1 MTTAARACPACR
13 TPLPEEAHFCLHCGT
28 PTPTEPGVPPR
39 TAATE
44 VSEVARVQK
53 ALAGRGYTVERV
65 LGEGG
70 MATVYLATDV
80 KHRRQVAV
88 KVMRPDLAATLGA
101 ERFLREVEIAAQLS
115 HPHILP
121 VHDSGDANGVLFYV
135 MPYVEGE
142 SLHERIRRETQL
154 PVEEALRIAREV
166 AEALAYAHGRKIVHR
181 DMKPGNIM
189 LSAGHALVADFG
201 IARAVGAGGGE
212 AITKTGLA
220 VGTPQYMSPEQASG
234 SGLVDG
240 RSDIFAV
247 GCVLYEMLAGEPPFS
262 GPTAQ
267 AIVMRTMTEA
277 PRSLTVT
284 RDGLSPLIE
293 SVIVRSLAKNPA
305 DRWQTAADF
314 ARALGNAEDQL
325 RIGPASGART
335 PTPMEALGAGPSP
348 AKVWGLFGGIGALA
362 LLLVYGLVQRWGLPA
377 WALALA
383 VGLFAVGA
391 LVLAVTGRMETRR
404 AAGGSVSGLGS
415 RFTWRNA
422 ALGGLGALALWAVV
436 ATVLVFRGPA
446 GAAASSGVVRLAVLP
461 FENRG
466 AAADAYFVDG
476 MADQVRGKLMSLAG
490 FQVTARTSSDQYK
503 ASTKTPQVIGRE
515 LGVDYLLTSTV
526 TWAKLADGTG
536 RVQVVPELID
546 VKTGAGTWQQSF
558 DADLTDIFQVQGSI
572 ATQVAGALNVA
583 LGPKEKEEIAERP
596 TKNLAAYDLYLKA
609 KAITGNDPATLRQ
622 VIALGEQAV
631 ALDSGFVEAWTG
643 LAVNYSLLYFNG
655 TPSPDVAARAR
666 SALARARILAPDRV
680 GTHFAARMYFLN
692 VANNSDSAEA
702 EVREAMRLSPNDAG
716 VLRMAAGMEQVRGR
730 LDKAEEY
737 ARHALRVDP
746 RARGSKTSLWYPL
759 IFQRKYA
766 EAMTLGREIVAEFPK
781 DINLQQGMSF
791 IHLMQG
797 DLASARAV
805 IRGIPVSRPEVAVYF
820 AVYQDLYWVLEEAD
834 QDVVLRLPPSMHD
847 DDRAIWATTLMQIYT
862 LRGDQ
867 ARARASADTAE
878 VEFRKQLVATPDD
891 PQRNI
896 FLGLALATQGRK
908 AEAIAAATKGA
919 SATPLSRDRNVGA
932 YNQHQLARVYLLLG
946 EKEKALDLIEELANI
961 GYVLTPGYLRID
973 PNFASLKGHPRF
985 EKLIQAA
992 E

>member
-1 MTTAARACPACR
+1 
-13 TPLPEEAHFCLHCGT
+13 
-28 PTPTEPGVPPR
+28 VPPR

-44 VSEVARVQK
+44 VTEIVRVQK

-201 IARAVGAGGGE
+201 IARAVGAGVGDT
-212 AITKTGLA
+212 ITKTGLA

-234 SGLVDG
+234 SGAVDG

-247 GCVLYEMLAGEPPFS
+247 GCVLYEMLAGEPPFT

-293 SVIVRSLAKNPA
+293 SVITRSLAKNPA
-305 DRWQTAADF
+305 DRWQTAAEF

-325 RIGPASGART
+325 RIGPVSGART
-335 PTPMEALGAGPSP
+335 PAPMEAMGVGPSP
-348 AKVWGLFGGIGALA
+348 AKVWGLFGGIGGLA
-362 LLLVYGLVQRWGLPA
+362 LVLVYGLVQRWGLPV
-377 WALALA
+377 WALGLA
-383 VGLFAVGA
+383 VGLLAVGA

-404 AAGGSVSGLGS
+404 AAGAGISGLGS

-436 ATVLVFRGPA
+436 ALVLVFRGPA
-446 GAAASSGVVRLAVLP
+446 GATSPGGMVRLAVMP

-466 AAADAYFVDG
+466 AADDAYFVDG

-490 FQVTARTSSDQYK
+490 FQITARTSSDQYK
-503 ASTKTPQVIGRE
+503 ASTKTPQQIGKE
-515 LGVDYLLTSTV
+515 LGVDYLLVSTV
-526 TWAKLADGTG
+526 TWAKTPDGRG
-536 RVQVVPELID
+536 RVQVVPELIN

-583 LGPKEKEEIAERP
+583 LGPKEKQELEERP
-596 TKNLAAYDLYLKA
+596 TENLAAYDLYLKA
-609 KAITGNDPATLRQ
+609 KAVQGNDPVSLRRS
-622 VIALGEQAV
+622 IGYYEQAV
-631 ALDSGFVEAWTG
+631 ALDSTFAEAFARLG
-643 LAVNYSLLYFNG
+643 RDLSNLYFNS
-655 TPSPDVAARAR
+655 TPSPEVAARA
-666 SALARARILAPDRV
+666 LRAVDRAKALAPDAIF
-680 GTHFAARMYFLN
+680 THSARSLFLSN
-692 VANNSDSAEA
+692 VKNDQEGARA
-702 EVREAMRLSPNDAG
+702 EVMAAMRLAPNDAQ
-716 VLRMAAGMEQVRGR
+716 VLRMAAGMEASRGR
-730 LDKAEEY
+730 WPEALAHAEQSVK
-737 ARHALRVDP
+737 VDP
-746 RARGSKTSLWYPL
+746 RSRGGKASLLGYL
-759 IFQRKYA
+759 VVMRKYP
-766 EAMTLGREIVAEFPK
+766 EALALGREIIAEAPG
-781 DINLQQGMSF
+781 DLGAQENMAF

-797 DLASARAV
+797 DLAGARGVIRAV
-805 IRGIPVSRPEVAVYF
+805 PAEVPRTTVAGYF
-820 AVYQDLYWVLEEAD
+820 AVYQDLYWVLEDED
-834 QDVVLRLPPSMHD
+834 QQLVLRLPTSIFD
-847 DDRAIWATTLMQIYT
+847 EDRAIWATTLMQIWT
-862 LRGDQ
+862 LRGDRV
-867 ARARASADTAE
+867 RARAFADSAQAE
-878 VEFRKQLVATPDD
+878 FTKQLRDTPND
-891 PQRNI
+891 PQRHI
-896 FLGLALATQGRK
+896 FRGLALATLGRK
-908 AEAIAAATKGA
+908 DEAIAEATMGA
-919 SATPLSRDRNVGA
+919 GFNPLSKDQNVGA
-932 YNQHQLARVYLLLG
+932 YYQHQLIRVYLLVG
-946 EKEKALDLIEELANI
+946 EHDKALDLLEELVKI
-961 GYVLTPGYLRID
+961 PYVLTPGYMRID
-973 PNFASLKGHPRF
+973 PNFAPLKGNPRF

-992 E
+992 G